1 MARLIFVNR
10 YFFPDHSATSQILS
24 DLTFHLA
31 AAGHELHVLA
41 SRQIYDE
48 PDAALPARET
58 VNGVNVHRVAS
69 TRFGRTALPGRALDY
84 LSFYQSV
91 RRRLGAIARAGDIVV
106 AKTDPPLLSV
116 VIAAATRRR
125 GTRLVNWLQDIYPET
140 ATVLGVPLIRGPV
153 GAALRALRNRAL
165 RGADATVVVGELMA
179 RQIEALGVTAARV
192 HVIAN
197 WCDDATIRPV
207 ALTDNPL
214 REAWQLAGKFVVG
227 YSGNLGRAHDFAT
240 VLAAAERLRNEPRIV
255 FLMIGGGKRF
265 EDLVRAVKLRGL
277 ERSFQFRT
285 YQDRAMLPYSL
296 GVADVHWLSLHPR
309 LEGLIVPSKF
319 YGIAAAGRP
328 IVMIGDGDGEI
339 ARLVRQ
345 HRCGITI
352 APGDAATLADTLQR
366 CSEAPEA
373 LAEMGARARQM
384 LDARF
389 TRRRAL
395 EQWSRLLE
403 QSP

>member
-1 MARLIFVNR
+1 MLQR
-10 YFFPDHSATSQILS
+10 LS
-24 DLTFHLA
+24 DEVRACYQHAKDCARNA
-31 AAGHELHVLA
+31 AAQSDPTV
-41 SRQIYDE
+41 RQSFL
-48 PDAALPARET
+48 DAQQ
-58 VNGVNVHRVAS
+58 GW
-69 TRFGRTALPGRALDY
+69 
-84 LSFYQSV
+84 SV
-91 RRRLGAIARAGDIVV
+91 CRRLNKIVRGGDIVV
-106 AKTDPPLLSV
+106 VKTDPPPLSV
-116 VIAAATRRR
+116 VLAATTRQR
-125 GTRLVNWLQDIYPET
+125 GARLLNWLQDIYPET

-153 GAALRALRNRAL
+153 AVVLRARRNRSL
-165 RGADATVVVGELMA
+165 RRADATVVVGELMA
-179 RQIEALGVTAARV
+179 RRAEALGVAAARV

-197 WCDDATIRPV
+197 WCDDATIRPI
-207 ALTDNPL
+207 ALADNPL
-214 REAWQLAGKFVVG
+214 RDAWQLAGKFVVG

-296 GVADVHWLSLHPR
+296 GIADVHWLSLHP

-319 YGIAAAGRP
+319 YGIAAAGKP

-345 HRCGITI
+345 HRCGIII

-366 CSEAPEA
+366 WSEAPEA
-373 LAEMGARARQM
+373 LAEMGVRARQM

-403 QSP
+403 QLP